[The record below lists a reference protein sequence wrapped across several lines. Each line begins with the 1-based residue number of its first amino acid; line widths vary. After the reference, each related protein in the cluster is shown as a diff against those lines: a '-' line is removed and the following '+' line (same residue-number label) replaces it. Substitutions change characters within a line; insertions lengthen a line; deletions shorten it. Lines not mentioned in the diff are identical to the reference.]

1 MRHRK
6 LNYITAC
13 AKLAKYFYIGVMNS
27 ICKFGAAIAAFTMI
41 KFKIFSFPKLKKA
54 GIITAS
60 LVVLL
65 LLHFCTSNHKTAD
78 LKNGDLLFVT
88 AKESGLSGAINNVT
102 QKQKNAS
109 FDHIGI
115 LEKENNSLYVLHA
128 APKGGSQKQ
137 PLKDFIKEQAQDG
150 QKVVVY
156 RLRPPY
162 QNMIPSAIQKAESML
177 GKPYN
182 FNYILD
188 ENSFYC
194 SDFIERA
201 FRQDQIFKLE
211 PMSFKD
217 PKTGNINVFWEDFYK
232 KKNLKVPE
240 GEPGCNPNGLAGS
253 DKLERIREL

>member
-1 MRHRK
+1 M
-6 LNYITAC
+6 Y
-13 AKLAKYFYIGVMNS
+13 S
-27 ICKFGAAIAAFTMI
+27 II
-41 KFKIFSFPKLKKA
+41 KLKT
-54 GIITAS
+54 GVSDFRTAAVCS
-60 LVVLL
+60 VVFVLL
-65 LLHFCTSNHKTAD
+65 AMLQYCAPSSVEKSV
-78 LKNGDLLFVT
+78 KNGDLLFVT

-102 QKQKNAS
+102 QKQKTAS

-115 LEKENNSLYVLHA
+115 VEKVQHQFFVLHA

-137 PLKDFIKEQAQDG
+137 PLADFMKDQAADG
-150 QKVVVY
+150 QRVVVY
-156 RLRPPY
+156 RLKPQYR
-162 QNMIPSAIQKAESML
+162 NTIPSAIQKAESMI

-188 ENSFYC
+188 ENSYYC

-201 FRQDQIFKLE
+201 FRKDQIFKLE

-217 PKTGNINVFWEDFYK
+217 PKTGTTNTFWEEFYR

>member
-1 MRHRK
+1 MKPILKNRFLLQVISLFAILIFVLSCK
-6 LNYITAC
+6 
-13 AKLAKYFYIGVMNS
+13 NS
-27 ICKFGAAIAAFTMI
+27 Q
-41 KFKIFSFPKLKKA
+41 
-54 GIITAS
+54 
-60 LVVLL
+60 
-65 LLHFCTSNHKTAD
+65 TSG

-115 LEKENNSLYVLHA
+115 LQKDKTGVFVLHA

-137 PLKDFIKEQAQDG
+137 NIDEFLKDQSNDG

-156 RLRPPY
+156 RLKPEF
-162 QNMIPSAIQKAESML
+162 QKTIPDAIEKANSML

-188 ENSFYC
+188 ENSYYC
-194 SDFIERA
+194 SDYIERS
-201 FRQDQIFKLE
+201 FRENHIFKLE
-211 PMSFKD
+211 PMTFVDS
-217 PKTGNINVFWEDFYK
+217 KTGKTNAFWEEFYA

-240 GEPGCNPNGLAGS
+240 GEPGCNPNGLAAS
-253 DKLERIREL
+253 DKIQRIKEL

>member
-1 MRHRK
+1 MK
-6 LNYITAC
+6 PILKN
-13 AKLAKYFYIGVMNS
+13 KYLLKVISLFAILLFVLSCKNS
-27 ICKFGAAIAAFTMI
+27 Q
-41 KFKIFSFPKLKKA
+41 
-54 GIITAS
+54 
-60 LVVLL
+60 
-65 LLHFCTSNHKTAD
+65 TSG

-115 LEKENNSLYVLHA
+115 LQKDKTGIFVLHA

-137 PLKDFIKEQAQDG
+137 NLDEFLKNQANDD

-156 RLRPPY
+156 RLKPEF
-162 QNMIPSAIQKAESML
+162 QKTIPDAIGKANSML

-188 ENSFYC
+188 ENSYYC
-194 SDFIERA
+194 SDYIERL
-201 FRQDQIFKLE
+201 FRENHIFKLE
-211 PMSFKD
+211 PMTFVD
-217 PKTGNINVFWEDFYK
+217 PKTGKTNAFWEEFYA

-240 GEPGCNPNGLAGS
+240 GEPGCNPNGLAAS
-253 DKLERIREL
+253 DKIQRIKEL

>member
-1 MRHRK
+1 MKTILKNRFRINLLFFFSILFFVLSCK
-6 LNYITAC
+6 
-13 AKLAKYFYIGVMNS
+13 NS
-27 ICKFGAAIAAFTMI
+27 QNLG
-41 KFKIFSFPKLKKA
+41 
-54 GIITAS
+54 
-60 LVVLL
+60 
-65 LLHFCTSNHKTAD
+65 

-115 LEKENNSLYVLHA
+115 LQKDKMGVFVLHA

-137 PLKDFIKEQAQDG
+137 NLNEFLKDQANDG

-156 RLRPPY
+156 RLKP
-162 QNMIPSAIQKAESML
+162 QFQKNIPDAIEKANSMV

-188 ENSFYC
+188 DNSYYC
-194 SDFIERA
+194 SDYIERA
-201 FRQDQIFKLE
+201 FRKDKIFTLE
-211 PMSFKD
+211 PMTFID
-217 PKTGNINVFWEDFYK
+217 PKTGKTNMFWEEFYA

-240 GEPGCNPNGLAGS
+240 GELGCNPNGLAGS
-253 DKLERIREL
+253 DKIERIKEL